1 MERTTSLVLDDAGVA
16 VVRHVA
22 PPGPAAE
29 ALRHEAVVLHR
40 ARGLGVVELVEAVDE
55 ADGGAALA
63 TRYVAGGT
71 LDDVARDQGE
81 RAALAVL
88 ARVAELLARLH
99 EVGIVHGRCT
109 ADHVVGTGD
118 DIALCGLSGAMLH
131 TTRAEAT
138 ADTEGFALLVQET
151 CSSDSDLGRRARRA
165 VAGLA
170 TSPPATNLR
179 AVAGDLAGMID
190 VRPKAPSP
198 RGSRPDRAGSPAR
211 RAVAAAAV
219 AVGVGL
225 LGGLAMTGADAP
237 DERGA
242 SVAVPSGDEV
252 AEGAPERTTT
262 VPPAEEATPPVQ
274 VWPEPEEA
282 AAPAVTTPA
291 AAGVVEHGGIRYQVG
306 AAGDLVVV
314 GDWDCDG
321 LVTPSVVRPA
331 DGSVWLFP
339 GWAAN
344 GEVLVARSL
353 GFASSPVAAA
363 AAPTPEGCHVITVTT
378 ADGREIVI
386 RPG

>member
-1 MERTTSLVLDDAGVA
+1 MKRTTSLGLDDAGA
-16 VVRHVA
+16 AIVRHVA

-29 ALRHEAVVLHR
+29 TLRHEAVVLHR

-55 ADGGAALA
+55 PDGGAALA

-71 LDDVARDQGE
+71 LEDVVRDQGE

-88 ARVAELLARLH
+88 ARVAELLADLH
-99 EVGIVHGRCT
+99 EAGIVHGRCT
-109 ADHVVGTGD
+109 ADHILGTGD
-118 DIALCGLSGAMLH
+118 DIALCGLSGARVH
-131 TTRAEAT
+131 SAKTDVSIDAEA
-138 ADTEGFALLVQET
+138 FALVVQET
-151 CSSDSDLGRRARRA
+151 CSGDSDLCRRARRA

-179 AVAGDLAGMID
+179 AVAGDLADLTG
-190 VRPKAPSP
+190 VRPKTPSP
-198 RGSRPDRAGSPAR
+198 RSRPQRAGSPAR

-225 LGGLAMTGADAP
+225 LGGLAMTGAEAP
-237 DERGA
+237 DGRG
-242 SVAVPSGDEV
+242 PSGAAPSGNEV
-252 AEGAPERTTT
+252 VESAPGRTTT
-262 VPPAEEATPPVQ
+262 VPTAEEPGPPVQ

-282 AAPAVTTPA
+282 AAPAVTTPP
-291 AAGVVEHGGIRYQVG
+291 AAGVVEHGGVRYQVG

-321 LVTPSVVRPA
+321 IVTPSVVRPA

-353 GFASSPVAAA
+353 GFAPSPVAAT
-363 AAPTPEGCHVITVTT
+363 AAPTPEGCHVIAVTT